1 MIPNYIIL
9 VGRTLFNGEFGLPR
23 CADHEFK
30 ASPQAKKAW
39 ASTASHARGAAVEER
54 YLASPQAEKVDAR

>member
-9 VGRTLFNGEFGLPR
+9 VGRSLFNGEIGLPR

-39 ASTASHARGAAVEER
+39 APTASHARGVAVKER
-54 YLASPQAEKVDAR
+54 YLARRQR